1 MENKKTLL
9 INNYEEEGHIVT
21 KNNDEVKIDSTKV
34 IDWLKSTGA
43 KHVVIHF
50 DMDVLDPNEIIA
62 AVGVVPNGIKMDEA
76 ARVINDISK
85 EFNLIGLTVAE
96 PVPRTAIKLK
106 NMLNKLPI

>member
-1 MENKKTLL
+1 
-9 INNYEEEGHIVT
+9 
-21 KNNDEVKIDSTKV
+21 
-34 IDWLKSTGA
+34 
-43 KHVVIHF
+43 
-50 DMDVLDPNEIIA
+50 
-62 AVGVVPNGIKMDEA
+62 MDEA

>member
-1 MENKKTLL
+1 M
-9 INNYEEEGHIVT
+9 GT
-21 KNNDEVKIDSTKV
+21 KDRQQEYGIKHLTPDEVKIDSTKV